1 MQNMKAGAAA
11 ILVACCAPVV
21 HAQTPQPKVIHNLPV
36 SEAAL
41 VQENTGSGRVTG
53 VLTNTSGCQLQ
64 SVVVQFSLLDDQGTQ
79 IGTATAAAMGVAEG
93 GKWRFAAPY
102 SGTTGNVAS
111 AKLGDIMAVTQP

>member
-1 MQNMKAGAAA
+1 MLPRYTEARVDPHPEITSSSSALCRLSRCSIPAKQRGEPMQNMKAGAAA

-53 VLTNTSGCQLQ
+53 VLTNTSGRQLQ
-64 SVVVQFSLLDDQGTQ
+64 SVVVQFSLLDD
-79 IGTATAAAMGVAEG
+79 
-93 GKWRFAAPY
+93 
-102 SGTTGNVAS
+102 
-111 AKLGDIMAVTQP
+111 